1 MRKRIVS
8 LLFAAAAVVSLAP
21 LPAQAHPRM
30 VCNRVWVRGHWVRHC
45 RPVPPRHHH
54 HHRPYR
60 RPVPYR

>member
-1 MRKRIVS
+1 MRKLVVS
-8 LLFAAAAVVSLAP
+8 LLFAAAAAASLAP
-21 LPAQAHPRM
+21 LPAQARPRM

-45 RPVPPRHHH
+45 RPLPPPRYH